1 MKKFNNYIRKI
12 TVLVLLIFAAI
23 GCDLDVSNPNAPT
36 DEDVLNSAEGVEAYT
51 VGMQGYFS
59 GSVYDDIVLN
69 TGITTREMAINTT
82 FTSLIELEEGG
93 TALPPEN
100 SRVNNIWIGL
110 MRLINMT
117 DQILAS
123 APKVINVEGD
133 LSGIVALASVYKA
146 MALGYAVQSFEQS
159 PLSAGN
165 NAEFSSR
172 QDVLAAALNL
182 LNNAQQQINSTPPS
196 DNFNNSIK
204 LSGLDLQNTIYALQA
219 RYNLFAGN
227 YQEAIDAANQ
237 VDIAATS
244 VLSYDGSTSRNPLFD
259 GVASGD
265 EGQEYAP
272 RDNFG
277 TSLVESGDQRLDF
290 YLNTVDESSTPNG
303 LPIDELVGFA
313 TTPDADI
320 PIYLPGEMAL
330 IKAEAYVRL
339 GAAQYPN
346 AVIEINN
353 IRTKTAAEDAFGV
366 GADLPPYAGPVTE
379 DALLEEIFYQR
390 SAELYLTGMRFE
402 DMRRLNRPAPSD
414 DPPLTAPRNRVYYPY
429 PTQERQNNPNTPA
442 NPAI

>member
-1 MKKFNNYIRKI
+1 MKKFNKSIRKI
-12 TVLVLLIFAAI
+12 SILVLLIVVAM

-36 DEDVLNSAEGVEAYT
+36 DEDVLNSAEGIEAYT
-51 VGMQGYFS
+51 VGMQGYFA
-59 GSVYDDIVLN
+59 GSVYDNIVLN
-69 TGITTREMAINTT
+69 TGVTTREVAINTT

-100 SRVNNIWIGL
+100 SRVNSIWIGL
-110 MRLINMT
+110 MRLINMN
-117 DQILAS
+117 DQILNN
-123 APKVINVEGD
+123 APGVINVDAD
-133 LSGIVALASVYKA
+133 LSGIIALSSVYKA

-165 NAEFSSR
+165 NAEFASR
-172 QDVLAAALNL
+172 EEVLTTALNL
-182 LNNAQQQINSTPPS
+182 LDNAQQQISSTPPS
-196 DNFNNSIK
+196 DNFNNNIM
-204 LSGLDLQNTIYALQA
+204 LSGFDLQNTIYALQA

-237 VDIAATS
+237 VDVSATS
-244 VLSYDGSTSRNPLFD
+244 VFSYDGSTSRNPLFD

-277 TSLVESGDQRLDF
+277 TSLFQSGDQRLDF
-290 YLNTVDESSTPNG
+290 YLNSVNESSTPNG

-320 PIYLPGEMAL
+320 PVYLPGEMAL

-353 IRTKTAAEDAFGV
+353 VRTKTAAEDPFGV
-366 GADLPPYAGPVTE
+366 GAELPPYSGPVTE
-379 DALLEEIFYQR
+379 EALLEEIFYQR
-390 SAELYLTGMRFE
+390 SAELYLSGMRFE
-402 DMRRLNRPAPSD
+402 DMRRLNRPVPSD

>member
-1 MKKFNNYIRKI
+1 MKKFNKSIRKI
-12 TVLVLLIFAAI
+12 SILVLVFVVAM

-36 DEDVLNSAEGVEAYT
+36 DEDVLNSAEGIEAYT
-51 VGMQGYFS
+51 VGMQGYFA
-59 GSVYDDIVLN
+59 GSVYDNIVLN
-69 TGITTREMAINTT
+69 TGVTTREVAINTT

-100 SRVNNIWIGL
+100 SRVNSIWIGL
-110 MRLINMT
+110 MRLINMN
-117 DQILAS
+117 DQILNN
-123 APKVINVEGD
+123 APGVINVDAD
-133 LSGIVALASVYKA
+133 LSGIIALSSVYKA

-165 NAEFSSR
+165 NAEFASR
-172 QDVLAAALNL
+172 EEVLTTALNL
-182 LNNAQQQINSTPPS
+182 LDNAQQQISSTPPS
-196 DNFNNSIK
+196 DNFNNSIM
-204 LSGLDLQNTIYALQA
+204 LSGFDLQNTIYALQA

-237 VDIAATS
+237 VDVSATS
-244 VLSYDGSTSRNPLFD
+244 VFSYDGSTSRNPLFD

-277 TSLVESGDQRLDF
+277 TSLFQSGDQRLDF
-290 YLNTVDESSTPNG
+290 YLNSVDESSTPNG

-320 PIYLPGEMAL
+320 PVYLPGEMAL

-346 AVIEINN
+346 AVVEINN
-353 IRTKTAAEDAFGV
+353 VRTKTAAEDPFGV
-366 GADLPPYAGPVTE
+366 GAELPPYSGPVTE
-379 DALLEEIFYQR
+379 EALLEEIFYQR
-390 SAELYLTGMRFE
+390 SAELYLSGMRFE
-402 DMRRLNRPAPSD
+402 DMRRLNRPVPSD

>member
-1 MKKFNNYIRKI
+1 MKKFNKSIRKI
-12 TVLVLLIFAAI
+12 SILVLLIVVAM

-36 DEDVLNSAEGVEAYT
+36 DEDVLNSAEGIEAYT
-51 VGMQGYFS
+51 VGMQGYFA
-59 GSVYDDIVLN
+59 GSVYDNIVLN
-69 TGITTREMAINTT
+69 TGVTTREVAINTT

-100 SRVNNIWIGL
+100 SRVNSIWIGL
-110 MRLINMT
+110 MRLINMN
-117 DQILAS
+117 DQILNN
-123 APKVINVEGD
+123 APGVINVDAD
-133 LSGIVALASVYKA
+133 LSGIIALSSVYKA

-165 NAEFSSR
+165 NAEFASR
-172 QDVLAAALNL
+172 EEVLTTALNL
-182 LNNAQQQINSTPPS
+182 LDNAQQQISSTPPS
-196 DNFNNSIK
+196 DNFNNNIM
-204 LSGLDLQNTIYALQA
+204 LSGFDLQNTIYALQA

-237 VDIAATS
+237 VDVSATS
-244 VLSYDGSTSRNPLFD
+244 VFSYDGSTSRNPLFD

-277 TSLVESGDQRLDF
+277 TSLFQSGDQRLDF
-290 YLNTVDESSTPNG
+290 YLNSVDESSTPNG

-320 PIYLPGEMAL
+320 PVYLPGEMAL

-353 IRTKTAAEDAFGV
+353 VRTKTAAEDPFGV
-366 GADLPPYAGPVTE
+366 GAELPPYSGPVTE
-379 DALLEEIFYQR
+379 EALLEEIFYQR
-390 SAELYLTGMRFE
+390 SAELYLSGMRFE
-402 DMRRLNRPAPSD
+402 DMRRLNRPVPSD

>member
-1 MKKFNNYIRKI
+1 MKKFNKSIRKI
-12 TVLVLLIFAAI
+12 SILVLLIVVAM

-36 DEDVLNSAEGVEAYT
+36 DEDVLDSAEGIEAYT
-51 VGMQGYFS
+51 VGMQGYFA
-59 GSVYDDIVLN
+59 GSVYDNIVLN
-69 TGITTREMAINTT
+69 TGVTTREVAINTT
-82 FTSLIELEEGG
+82 FASLIELEEGG

-100 SRVNNIWIGL
+100 SRVNSIWIGL
-110 MRLINMT
+110 MRLINMN
-117 DQILAS
+117 DQILNN
-123 APKVINVEGD
+123 APGVINVDAD
-133 LSGIVALASVYKA
+133 LSGIIALSSVYKA

-165 NAEFSSR
+165 NAEFASR
-172 QDVLAAALNL
+172 EEVLTTALNL
-182 LNNAQQQINSTPPS
+182 LDNAQQQISSTPPS
-196 DNFNNSIK
+196 DNFNNNIM
-204 LSGLDLQNTIYALQA
+204 LSGFDLQNTIYALQA

-237 VDIAATS
+237 VDISAMS
-244 VLSYDGSTSRNPLFD
+244 VFGYDGSTSRNPLFD

-277 TSLVESGDQRLDF
+277 TSLFQSGDQRLDF
-290 YLNTVDESSTPNG
+290 YLNIVDESSTPNG

-320 PIYLPGEMAL
+320 PVYLPGEMAL

-346 AVIEINN
+346 AVVEINKV
-353 IRTKTAAEDAFGV
+353 RTKTAAEDPFGV
-366 GADLPPYAGPVTE
+366 GAELPPYSGPVTE
-379 DALLEEIFYQR
+379 EALLEEIFYQR
-390 SAELYLTGMRFE
+390 SAELYLSGMRFE
-402 DMRRLNRPAPSD
+402 DMRRLNRPVPSD